1 VAEPNSGIEIT
12 LEWWTPEGA
21 ELVCSLCK
29 ECRGWEWRKENP
41 IEALE
46 LPPCPIASIWC
57 G

>member
-1 VAEPNSGIEIT
+1 MASSKVVEIT

-21 ELVCSLCK
+21 SLVCSLCG
-29 ECRGWEWRKENP
+29 ECKGWKWRKENP
-41 IEALE
+41 IEALK

>member
-1 VAEPNSGIEIT
+1 MASSKVVEIT

-21 ELVCSLCK
+21 NFICSLCG
-29 ECRGWEWRKENP
+29 ECKGWKWRKENL
-41 IEALE
+41 IEALK